1 MSSLI
6 YLPLPCEES
15 LCVVIVPSEEDVI
28 DVVLSPGQHHVE
40 GVQDLVL
47 GGVTN
52 NVRVAVQHSQY
63 EGDN

>member
-1 MSSLI
+1 M
-6 YLPLPCEES
+6 
-15 LCVVIVPSEEDVI
+15 IVPSEEDVI
-28 DVVLSPGQHHVE
+28 DAVLSPGQHHVE